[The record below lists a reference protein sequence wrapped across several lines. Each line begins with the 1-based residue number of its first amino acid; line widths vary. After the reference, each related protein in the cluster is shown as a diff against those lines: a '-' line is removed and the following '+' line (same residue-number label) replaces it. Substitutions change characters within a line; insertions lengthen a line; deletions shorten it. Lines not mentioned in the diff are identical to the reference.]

1 VKGASGVHAGF
12 IDLVLFDLLPW
23 QVGRTM
29 SSFDPMAAAIDWL
42 DAYRDADLSIVD
54 LYSSDAVVECGCN
67 GDLPVTSRQSLTEY
81 WRQRF
86 AEKPAGVLER
96 LQVSGRT
103 ILLAYAVPNGIVQA
117 SLEFNDVGLI
127 TRCQCGPL

>member
-1 VKGASGVHAGF
+1 
-12 IDLVLFDLLPW
+12 
-23 QVGRTM
+23 M

-67 GDLPVTSRQSLTEY
+67 GDLLVTSREALTKY

-96 LQVSGRT
+96 LQVSGKT
-103 ILLAYAVPNGIVQA
+103 ILVTYAVPNGIVQA
-117 SLEFNDVGLI
+117 SLEFDDVGLI
-127 TRCQCGPL
+127 NRCQCGPL